1 MFVTMSNF
9 FALYPAEF
17 VKVALD
23 KVLAS
28 LKQTNNFNDIKSD
41 IIKYST
47 LILLFSL
54 GKGVFMFLMR
64 QTIIVMS
71 RKIEFDLKNE
81 IYRKYQS
88 LSMSFYSKNNT
99 GDLMN
104 RISEDVSRVR
114 MYLGPAIMYFINIS
128 VLFSLVIF
136 KMFSISKVLSL
147 YVLAPLPILAIS
159 VFFVSSKINFKSDK
173 VQKQLSRITSIAQEN
188 YSGIYILKSFA
199 YEKLSLKKFR
209 NNCNKYIKKQL
220 DLIKIEALFYP
231 LIVTLIG
238 TSTLLTIYI
247 GGIEAS
253 KGNITTGT
261 IAEFIIYV
269 NMLSWPVASVGWLTS
284 LIQRAEASQKR
295 INEFLSDDSTIKN
308 FGKQKIVSTDEIEF
322 KNVFFRYEKS
332 KDYALKDISFKIKKG
347 ETLGIF
353 GKTGSGKSTIL
364 ALITRNYDLSKGDI
378 LFNKKPIYEYDLES
392 LRKKFGY
399 VPQDGYLFSGT
410 IEENISYS
418 SSKIDRKNLNLASI
432 NAAIDGEIKKFP
444 KKYKTKIGER
454 GVQLSGGQK
463 QRISIARAF
472 YTKPEIYIL
481 DDCLSAVDS
490 ITERKIVKNLN
501 KLSSKTTSIVVSH
514 RIMSLVK
521 CDNII
526 VLDEGKIIE
535 SGTHTD
541 LIKKNGFY
549 FRMFT
554 NQVQNKTNIL

>member
-1 MFVTMSNF
+1 MSNF

-392 LRKKFGY
+392 LRRKFGY

>member
-1 MFVTMSNF
+1 MSNF

-41 IIKYST
+41 IIKYSS

-88 LSMSFYSKNNT
+88 LSMGFYSKNNT

-308 FGKQKIVSTDEIEF
+308 FGKQKIVSIDEIEF
-322 KNVFFRYEKS
+322 KNVFFKYEKS
-332 KDYALKDISFKIKKG
+332 KNYALKKISFKIKKG

-392 LRKKFGY
+392 LRRKFGY

>member
-1 MFVTMSNF
+1 MSNF

-71 RKIEFDLKNE
+71 RRIEFDLKNE

-295 INEFLSDDSTIKN
+295 INEFLGDDSTIKN
-308 FGKQKIVSTDEIEF
+308 FGKQKIVSIDEIEF
-322 KNVFFRYEKS
+322 KNVFFKYEKS
-332 KDYALKDISFKIKKG
+332 KNYALKEISFKIKKG

-392 LRKKFGY
+392 LRRKFGY

>member
-1 MFVTMSNF
+1 MSNF

-28 LKQTNNFNDIKSD
+28 LKQTNNFNDIKSE

-71 RKIEFDLKNE
+71 RRIEFDLKNE

-136 KMFSISKVLSL
+136 KMFSISEVLSL
-147 YVLAPLPILAIS
+147 YVLAPLPLLAIS

-209 NNCNKYIKKQL
+209 NNCDKYIKKQL

-308 FGKQKIVSTDEIEF
+308 FGKQKIVSVDEIEF

-332 KDYALKDISFKIKKG
+332 KNYSIKDISFKLKKG
-347 ETLGIF
+347 KTLGIF

-378 LFNKKPIYEYDLES
+378 LFNRKPIYEYELES
-392 LRKKFGY
+392 LRRKFGY

-418 SSKIDRKNLNLASI
+418 SSKIDRKNLNLASK
-432 NAAIDGEIKKFP
+432 NAAIDREIKKFP

-472 YTKPEIYIL
+472 YTKPEIYML

-501 KLSSKTTSIVVSH
+501 KLSSKTTSIIVSH

>member
-1 MFVTMSNF
+1 MSNF

-28 LKQTNNFNDIKSD
+28 LKQTNNFNYIKSD

-71 RKIEFDLKNE
+71 RRIEFDLKNE

-308 FGKQKIVSTDEIEF
+308 FGKQKIVSIDEIEF
-322 KNVFFRYEKS
+322 KNVFFKYEKS
-332 KDYALKDISFKIKKG
+332 KNYALKDISFKIKKG

-364 ALITRNYDLSKGDI
+364 ALLTRNYDLSKGDI

-392 LRKKFGY
+392 LRGKFGY